1 MFTGLKCDGRRVG
14 TILVGTHDR
23 YAHLRAPGFELIG
36 GRRTERIGG
45 AHHHLLAVGHEQ
57 TSQLARSGGLTGA
70 VHADHDDDARLVR
83 TFLVGVETAIRIGAD
98 QLEQFVLQGFAHF
111 GRIGL
116 TADAGIV
123 TQFLNQLFAG
133 LGADVSE

>member
-1 MFTGLKCDGRRVG
+1 MRFLGLFTGLKCDGRRVG

-23 YAHLRAPGFELIG
+23 YAHLRAPGFEL
-36 GRRTERIGG
+36 IGG

-83 TFLVGVETAIRIGAD
+83 TFLVGVKTTIRIGAD
-98 QLEQFVLQGFAHF
+98 QLEQFVFQGFAHF

-133 LGADVSE
+133 LGADVSK